1 MYIGHDVA
9 GESGRAAIVRP
20 AGEGPGP
27 RRRTGSTS
35 AAWWTG
41 RVGSTGVGAR
51 GLFPCDLATG
61 KFRPTPGGI
70 ERPRRRDARTQL
82 PSHQPLA

>member
-1 MYIGHDVA
+1 MLTATTSRAEA
-9 GESGRAAIVRP
+9 GARRSSGLR
-20 AGEGPGP
+20 GKGPGP

-61 KFRPTPGGI
+61 KFRPMAGGI
-70 ERPRRRDARTQL
+70 ERPRRRDART
-82 PSHQPLA
+82 